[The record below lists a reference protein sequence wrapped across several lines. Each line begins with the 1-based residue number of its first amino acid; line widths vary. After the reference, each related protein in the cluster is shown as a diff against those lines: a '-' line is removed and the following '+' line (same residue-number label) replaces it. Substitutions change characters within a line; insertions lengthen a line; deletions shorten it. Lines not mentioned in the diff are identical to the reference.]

1 MPSRRSLLRPFPSR
15 LAWTWGGVLV
25 AASLSAGAQP
35 RAPGAGATPAAPAAA
50 TAPVAQAMHIEAD
63 ALRYDDQR
71 QISVFS
77 GNVVLTRGGITIEGQ
92 RIEVRQDP
100 QGYQYGNIT
109 AALGQRARFTQQ
121 RENLDETVEAE
132 SNTIEY
138 DGRADVFKLLG
149 DARLRRLRGGAEAD
163 IMSGQVIVYDNLKDI
178 FTIDG
183 TRATGAVPP
192 RPGTDTRVRATLSPR
207 ASTPAGTTDA
217 APSPNGDPNLNL
229 RDDARLAPTP
239 ARGAR

>member
-1 MPSRRSLLRPFPSR
+1 MPLRHSPFKLFASLLA
-15 LAWTWGGVLV
+15 LAWGGAVV
-25 AASLSAGAQP
+25 TTSLSADAQT
-35 RAPGAGATPAAPAAA
+35 RAPRTEAAPAAPAAPP
-50 TAPVAQAMHIEAD
+50 PVAQAMHIEAD

-77 GNVVLTRGGITIEGQ
+77 GNVVLTRGGITIEGE

-109 AALGQRARFTQQ
+109 AALGKRARLTQL
-121 RENLDETVEAE
+121 REGMDETVVAD
-132 SNTIEY
+132 SDTIEY

-163 IMSGQVIVYDNLKDI
+163 FMSGQVIVYDNLRDI

-183 TRATGAVPP
+183 TKTNGAVPT
-192 RPGTDTRVRATLSPR
+192 RPGTNTRVRATLSPR
-207 ASTPAGTTDA
+207 TTTPPPAAGAPDTNGKTD
-217 APSPNGDPNLNL
+217 LNL
-229 RDDARLAPTP
+229 RDDPRLAPTP